1 MSKRELVA
9 RALDNPVARKLLPVG
24 GEAKGLRILAY
35 HRVLD
40 DDPAEFALDQDL
52 ISASRRAFREQM
64 KFARANFDVISFK
77 DLHRCEVEG
86 RPWPQRALI
95 VTFDDG
101 YRDNY
106 TNAFPVLK
114 ELGIPATIFLATGH
128 IGKQRLFW
136 WDEIAWCVKQSRRQ
150 SITFPQISA
159 DTVPLASAA
168 DRREA
173 IKKILAWIKDV
184 PEEVRAEFVATLA
197 ARTDAPAPNGI
208 ASGMHLSWEE
218 VKEMASARIEF
229 GSHTVTHP
237 ILANV
242 DDVQLKEEIAASK
255 KTIERNLGEEALVFA
270 YPVGRRARFG
280 KRAEDAVARCGY
292 RYAVSYDEGLATE
305 DPAQRYVLPRIHVER
320 EHSMSL
326 FRANLIFPRLMIR
339 ELRTS
344 SAGVK
349 AEG

>member
-1 MSKRELVA
+1 MSKRELFA
-9 RALDNPVARKLLPVG
+9 RALDNPVARKLLPPVG

-40 DDPAEFALDQDL
+40 DDPASFPFDQDL
-52 ISASRRAFREQM
+52 ISASTAVFREQM

-77 DLHRCEVEG
+77 DLYRCELEG
-86 RPWPQRALI
+86 RAWPQRALI

-114 ELGIPATIFLATGH
+114 ELGIAATIFLATGH
-128 IGKQRLFW
+128 IGEQKLFW

-150 SITFPQISA
+150 SITLPQISA
-159 DTVPLASAA
+159 DAVPLASAA
-168 DRREA
+168 DRRQA
-173 IKKILAWIKDV
+173 INKILAWIKEV
-184 PEEVRAEFVATLA
+184 PEQVRAEFVATLA
-197 ARTDAPAPNGI
+197 DKMGAPAPNGL

-242 DDVQLKEEIAASK
+242 DEAQLKEEIAASK
-255 KTIERNLGEEALVFA
+255 KTIERNLGEETLVFA

-280 KRAEDAVARCGY
+280 NRARETVARCGY

-305 DPAQRYVLPRIHVER
+305 NPAERFVLPRIHVER
-320 EHSMSL
+320 EQSMSL
-326 FRANLIFPRLMIR
+326 FRANLMFPRLMIR
-339 ELRTS
+339 EMRGRA
-344 SAGVK
+344 AG
-349 AEG
+349 AQR

>member
-24 GEAKGLRILAY
+24 GEARGLRILAY

-40 DDPAEFALDQDL
+40 DDPAEFAFDQDL
-52 ISASRRAFREQM
+52 ISASRHAFREQM

-77 DLHRCEVEG
+77 DLYGCEVEG
-86 RPWPQRALI
+86 RSWPQRAII

-128 IGKQRLFW
+128 IGKQKLFW

-150 SITFPQISA
+150 SITLPQISA
-159 DTVPLASAA
+159 EAVPLASAT
-168 DRREA
+168 DRQQA

-184 PEEVRAEFVATLA
+184 PEEVRAEFVSTLA
-197 ARTDAPAPNGI
+197 RRTDAPAPNGL
-208 ASGMHLSWEE
+208 ASGMHLSWDE
-218 VKEMASARIEF
+218 VKEMAASRIEF

-242 DDVQLKEEIAASK
+242 DEVQLKEEIAASK
-255 KTIERNLGEEALVFA
+255 KTIERNLGEETLVFA
-270 YPVGRRARFG
+270 YPVGRASRFG
-280 KRAEDAVARCGY
+280 KRAEEAVARCGY
-292 RYAVSYDEGLATE
+292 RYAVSYDEGLATQ
-305 DPAQRYVLPRIHVER
+305 DPSERYVLRRIHVER

-326 FRANLIFPRLMIR
+326 FRANLMFPRLMIR
-339 ELRTS
+339 EMRTRAA
-344 SAGVK
+344 SA
-349 AEG
+349 ER